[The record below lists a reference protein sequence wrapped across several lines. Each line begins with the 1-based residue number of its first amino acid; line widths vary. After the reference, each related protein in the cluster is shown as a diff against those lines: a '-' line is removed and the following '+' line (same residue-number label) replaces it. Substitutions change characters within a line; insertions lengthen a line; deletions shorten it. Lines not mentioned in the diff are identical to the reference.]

1 MVAEPYTID
10 VHLGPA
16 DLESALRE
24 DALRGLTATPKRLS
38 PKWHYDARG
47 SALFDEITRLPEYYL
62 TRCERSI
69 LEAHAAD
76 IAAEARAGTL
86 IELGSGTSTKTRLL
100 LSAMSAAGTLE
111 RFVPFDVDE
120 ATLRAAAAAVV
131 AEYPGVAV
139 HAVVGDFERHLPLLP
154 RGGTRLVAFLGSTI
168 GNLEPAVRARFLADL
183 ADALVPGDSLL
194 LGVDLVKSP
203 ERILAAYDDPGG
215 VTAAFSRNV
224 LRVVNERLG
233 ADFDPE
239 AFDHVARWDAEHE
252 LVDIGLRAR
261 MEQTARIA
269 RLGLDVQIAAGEEI
283 HTEISAKFRRDRIT
297 GELRSAG
304 LDVTRWWTDPGEGFG
319 VALARRI

>member
-47 SALFDEITRLPEYYL
+47 SALFEKITRLPEYYL

-131 AEYPGVAV
+131 AEYPGVTV

-183 ADALVPGDSLL
+183 AGALVAGDSLL

-283 HTEISAKFRRDRIT
+283 HTEISAKFRRDRIA

>member
-283 HTEISAKFRRDRIT
+283 HTEISAKFRRDRIA
-297 GELRSAG
+297 GELGSAG

>member
-1 MVAEPYTID
+1 MAEPYTID

-16 DLESALRE
+16 DLEAALRE

-154 RGGTRLVAFLGSTI
+154 RRGTRLVAFLGSTI
-168 GNLEPAVRARFLADL
+168 GNLEPPVRARFLADL
-183 ADALVPGDSLL
+183 AGALVPGDSLL

-283 HTEISAKFRRDRIT
+283 HTEISAKFRRDRIA
-297 GELRSAG
+297 GELGSAG